1 MQKLAALLGV
11 SREKVSSWEAGTEI
25 PTLRELKALADYY
38 KIGISYL
45 LNQEVAVEYDADLLD
60 RLNTDRELKE
70 ILNQLLNLDSRELR
84 LIQGMLE
91 LIRMKDAL

>member
-1 MQKLAALLGV
+1 M
-11 SREKVSSWEAGTEI
+11 
-25 PTLRELKALADYY
+25 
-38 KIGISYL
+38 
-45 LNQEVAVEYDADLLD
+45 EYDADLLD